1 MKRLAVVL
9 MAGLLL
15 GCGDDIITNVLPALI
30 EDPKAPKKCLADPC
44 DPGCPLPTDLI
55 CGDNGEDEDE

>member
-1 MKRLAVVL
+1 